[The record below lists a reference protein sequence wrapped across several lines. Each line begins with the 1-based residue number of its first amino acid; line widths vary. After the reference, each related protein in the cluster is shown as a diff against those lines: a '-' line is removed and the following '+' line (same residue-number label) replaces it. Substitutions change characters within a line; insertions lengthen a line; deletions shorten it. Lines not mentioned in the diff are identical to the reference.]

1 LGLDGFDAH
10 KVGLWGV
17 HVGRSSSIRGAR
29 SQVVCVECEEEF
41 SCSVT

>member
-29 SQVVCVECEEEF
+29 SHSSVEHTNSE
-41 SCSVT
+41 TT